1 MDNAIHLKNR
11 LKPKKF
17 AILSCKGLRN
27 QQFLFR
33 LALVNA
39 LTAMI
44 IIEISRHTNFTTL
57 CF

>member
-44 IIEISRHTNFTTL
+44 II
-57 CF
+57 